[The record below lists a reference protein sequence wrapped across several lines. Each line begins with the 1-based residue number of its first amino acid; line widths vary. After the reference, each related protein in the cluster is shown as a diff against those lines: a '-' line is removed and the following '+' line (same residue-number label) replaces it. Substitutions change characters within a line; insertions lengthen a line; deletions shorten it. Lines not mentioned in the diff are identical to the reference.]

1 VDRNERPDVGEGE
14 VLHKLPWLLAIV
26 FSAVAGWRDWQTR
39 RIPNWL
45 TVTGLFVGLAVN
57 TAIGGWPGARA
68 ALEGAGLGLAVL
80 LPFVLL
86 RGLGAGDWKLAGGLG
101 AFVGPARIFEI
112 LVIAVFV
119 AGAMAIFEA
128 LRRHR
133 MLATMRNLWT
143 LVQGFFVFGL
153 RPNSEISLE
162 NPALIKL
169 PFAVAVAAATVISFS
184 FTGIIF

>member
-1 VDRNERPDVGEGE
+1 
-14 VLHKLPWLLAIV
+14 VLHKLPWLLAIL
-26 FSAVAGWRDWQTR
+26 FTGVAGWWDWRAR

-45 TVTGLFVGLAVN
+45 TVTGLLVGLTANAAV
-57 TAIGGWPGARA
+57 GGWPGAKSG
-68 ALEGAGLGLAVL
+68 LEGAGLGLAML

-101 AFVGPARIFEI
+101 AFVGPGRLFEI

-119 AGAMAIFEA
+119 AGAMAVFEA
-128 LRRHR
+128 VRRRR
-133 MLATMRNLWT
+133 MLATLRNLWA
-143 LVQGFFVFGL
+143 LVQGFFIFGL
-153 RPNSEISLE
+153 RPNAEISLE

-184 FTGIIF
+184 FAGTIF

>member
-1 VDRNERPDVGEGE
+1 M
-14 VLHKLPWLLAIV
+14 LHKLPWLLAIL
-26 FSAVAGWRDWQTR
+26 FTGLAGWRDWQTR

-45 TVTGLFVGLAVN
+45 TVTGLVIGLGVN
-57 TAIGGWPGARA
+57 AAIGGWPGAKSG
-68 ALEGAGLGLAVL
+68 LEGAGLGLAVL

-128 LRRHR
+128 LRRRR
-133 MLATMRNLWT
+133 MLATLRNLWT
-143 LVQGFFVFGL
+143 LIRGFFVFGL
-153 RPNSEISLE
+153 RPNLEISLE

-169 PFAVAVAAATVISFS
+169 PFAVAVAAATVISFG
-184 FTGIIF
+184 FAGIIF